1 MSYVKKLKINS
12 IFAHLEETYIMTSFE
27 KYQKRRLLSS
37 YISVV
42 VSITLVLFLLGLLG
56 MLIIHTKKISK
67 HFKEQYAVNIFIKN
81 KSSKKDI
88 EKLKKTL
95 QGKEFTKQIKFISK
109 KEALEIYR
117 KEIGED
123 FMEFL
128 GENPLQGSIDLHLK
142 AAFVSSE
149 RLLDIEKIILKH
161 KIVDEVSYDESL
173 IKLLN
178 ESVKTISFWLVVFS
192 SLLSLI
198 AIVLINSY
206 LRLSIYSK
214 RFIIKTMQMVGAT
227 KRFIRKPFLYRSVK
241 LGITGAIVAIILLNM
256 ILYFMNKKYP
266 SLELTEDK
274 LSLSLLFLSVFI
286 LGILITWSST
296 FFATK
301 RFLNLTSE
309 ELHY

>member
-1 MSYVKKLKINS
+1 MLFLKTQ
-12 IFAHLEETYIMTSFE
+12 AMTSFE

-37 YISVV
+37 YLSVV
-42 VSITLVLFLLGLLG
+42 VSISLVLFLLGLLG
-56 MLIIHTKKISK
+56 MLILHTKKISQ
-67 HFKEQYAVNIFIKN
+67 HFKEQYAVNIFLKN

-88 EKLKKTL
+88 EKLKNSL
-95 QGKEFTKQIKFISK
+95 QKREFTKRIKFISK
-109 KEALEIYR
+109 KEALEIYK

-128 GENPLQGSIDLHLK
+128 GENPLQDNIDLHLK
-142 AAFVSSE
+142 AVYVSSE
-149 RLLDIEKIILKH
+149 KLQEIEKSILKH

-173 IKLLN
+173 ITLLN
-178 ESVKTISFWLVVFS
+178 ESVKTISFWLIVFS

-227 KRFIRKPFLYRSVK
+227 KRFIRKPFLYRSIK
-241 LGITGAIVAIILLNM
+241 LGITGAIIAIIMLNL
-256 ILYFMNKKYP
+256 ILFYMNKKYP
-266 SLELTEDK
+266 SLELTAEK
-274 LSLSLLFLSVFI
+274 LNLSLLFLSVFI

-309 ELHY
+309 ELNY

>member
-1 MSYVKKLKINS
+1 
-12 IFAHLEETYIMTSFE
+12 MTSFE
-27 KYQKRRLLSS
+27 KYQKHRLLSS
-37 YISVV
+37 YLSVV
-42 VSITLVLFLLGLLG
+42 VSISLVLFLLGLLG
-56 MLIIHTKKISK
+56 MLILHTKKISQ
-67 HFKEQYAVNIFIKN
+67 HFKEQYAVNIFLKN
-81 KSSKKDI
+81 KSSKEDI
-88 EKLKKTL
+88 EKLKNSL
-95 QGKEFTKQIKFISK
+95 QKREFTKRIKFISK
-109 KEALEIYR
+109 KEALEIYK

-128 GENPLQGSIDLHLK
+128 GENPLQDNIDLHLK
-142 AAFVSSE
+142 AVYVSSE
-149 RLLDIEKIILKH
+149 KLQEIEKSILKH

-173 IKLLN
+173 ITLLN
-178 ESVKTISFWLVVFS
+178 ESVKTISFWLIVFS

-227 KRFIRKPFLYRSVK
+227 KRFIRKPFLYRSIK
-241 LGITGAIVAIILLNM
+241 LGITGAIIAIIMLNL
-256 ILYFMNKKYP
+256 ILFYMNKKYP
-266 SLELTEDK
+266 SLELTAEK
-274 LSLSLLFLSVFI
+274 LNLSLLFLSVFI

-309 ELHY
+309 ELNY